1 MASEAQIQQEI
12 RLALGRRSVL
22 FRNNSGA
29 YQCPKTGRWIHY
41 GVGSPG
47 GADLIGWHTLTIT
60 PDMVG
65 KRVAVF
71 TAIECKSAT
80 GKPTEAQQNFID
92 QVNKAGGISGI
103 CRSAKEAEAL
113 FQAGLPLVL

>member
-1 MASEAQIQQEI
+1 MASEAQIQQDI
-12 RLALGRRSVL
+12 RIALGRRSVL

-47 GADLIGWHTLTIT
+47 GSDLIGWHTMEIT

-65 KRVAVF
+65 QRVAVF
-71 TAIECKSAT
+71 TAIEVKKPT
-80 GKPTEAQQNFID
+80 GKVTEAQQNFVD
-92 QVNKAGGISGI
+92 QVQKAGGIAGI
-103 CRSAKEAEAL
+103 CRSVQDAEAL
-113 FQAGLPLVL
+113 LQAALPLVL

>member
-1 MASEAQIQQEI
+1 MTEAQIQQDI

-29 YQCPKTGRWIHY
+29 YQDTKTGRWIHY

-47 GADLIGWHTLTIT
+47 GSDLIGWHTVEIT

-65 KRVAVF
+65 KRIAVF
-71 TAIECKSAT
+71 VAIEVKKPT
-80 GKPTEAQQNFID
+80 GKVTDAQQNFVD
-92 QVNKAGGISGI
+92 QVHSAGGISGI
-103 CRSAKEAEAL
+103 CRSVQDAEAL
-113 FQAGLPLVL
+113 LQMTLL

>member
-1 MASEAQIQQEI
+1 MATEAQIQQDI

-47 GADLIGWHTLTIT
+47 GSDLIGWHSIT
-60 PDMVG
+60 VTEDMIG
-65 KRVAVF
+65 QKLAVF
-71 TAIECKSAT
+71 LAVEVKTPNGRVT
-80 GKPTEAQQNFID
+80 DAQANFVD
-92 QVNKAGGISGI
+92 QVRNAGGIAGI
-103 CRSAKEAEAL
+103 CRSVQDAEAL
-113 FQAGLPLVL
+113 LQAGLPLVL

>member
-1 MASEAQIQQEI
+1 MSSEASILQDI

-29 YQCPKTGRWIHY
+29 YQDKTGRWIHY

-47 GADLIGWHTLTIT
+47 GSDLIGWHTVEIT

-71 TAIECKSAT
+71 TAIEVKKPT
-80 GKPTEAQQNFID
+80 GKVTDAQQNFVD
-92 QVNKAGGISGI
+92 QVQKAGGIAGI
-103 CRSAKEAEAL
+103 CRSVQEAEAL